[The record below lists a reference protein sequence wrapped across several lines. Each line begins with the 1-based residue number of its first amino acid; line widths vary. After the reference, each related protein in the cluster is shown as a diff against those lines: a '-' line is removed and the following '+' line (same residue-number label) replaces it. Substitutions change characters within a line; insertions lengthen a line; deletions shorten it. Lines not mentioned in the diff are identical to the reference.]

1 MTKVVTAVEYLK
13 EVRKNKAAKYKQTR
27 SISRGESFPSKL
39 EGAVFELLRLRVAAG
54 ELDMLTRYE
63 KVSFLDGFVSW
74 SIDFWAIE
82 TETNTPVW
90 IEAKGMKCQKWK
102 LFERVWRDRGP
113 GKLVLYMG
121 DYRSPQ
127 EMPPI
132 IPASFS
138 DKR

>member
-1 MTKVVTAVEYLK
+1 MTFITAAQYREM
-13 EVRKNKAAKYKQTR
+13 VRKKKAAKYKQTR
-27 SISRGESFPSKL
+27 TTIRNESFPSKL

-82 TETNTPVW
+82 TKTNTPVW

-102 LFERVWRDRGP
+102 LFEKVWKDRGP

-121 DYRSPQ
+121 DYRNPT

-132 IPASFS
+132 IP
-138 DKR
+138 KERV

>member
-1 MTKVVTAVEYLK
+1 VTYITAQEFRAIVQK
-13 EVRKNKAAKYKQTR
+13 EKAQKFKNKR
-27 SISRGESFPSKL
+27 VSSRGESFPSKL
-39 EGAVFELLRLRVAAG
+39 ERAVFEILCLRVAAG

-63 KVSFLDGFVSW
+63 KVSFLDGYVSW

-82 TETNTPVW
+82 TKTNTPVW

-102 LFERVWRDRGP
+102 LFEKVWKDRGP

-121 DYRSPQ
+121 DYRNPT

-132 IPASFS
+132 IP
-138 DKR
+138 KERV